1 MISEAGWKEVLMAKE
16 IFSKRPLSVLIPCFN
31 EEATIEELL
40 GRVLKQS
47 VVGEVIIVDDCST
60 DHSAQKILKIKDSRI
75 RYFYNE
81 RNLGKGK
88 SIARAIALA
97 ERQIIII
104 QDADL
109 EYAPEEYPRL
119 LKPILD
125 GRADVVYGS
134 RFLSYESRRALY
146 YWHRLGNKLLTT
158 LSNILTNLDLTD
170 METCYKV
177 FRSEYAKKLDIQEN
191 RFGMDPE
198 ITAKVAAMKLR
209 IYEVPISYSGR
220 TYEEGKKIT
229 WRDGFSAIRCM
240 IYYNFKFVKKRTS
253 KHLENGINNFE

>member
-1 MISEAGWKEVLMAKE
+1 MAKE
-16 IFSKRPLSVLIPCFN
+16 IFGKQPLSVLIPCFN
-31 EEATIEELL
+31 EEATINELL
-40 GRVLKQS
+40 RRVLKQS
-47 VVGEVIIVDDCST
+47 SVGEVIIVDDCST
-60 DHSAQKILKIKDSRI
+60 DSSAQKILKIKDVRI

-81 RNLGKGK
+81 KNLGKGK
-88 SIARAIALA
+88 SIARAISLA
-97 ERQIIII
+97 KRQIIII

-134 RFLSYESRRALY
+134 RFLSYESRRALF
-146 YWHRLGNKLLTT
+146 YWHRLGNQFLTT

-170 METCYKV
+170 IETCYKV
-177 FRSEYAKKLDIQEN
+177 FRSEYAKKLDIREN
-191 RFGMDPE
+191 RFGIDPE
-198 ITAKVAAMKLR
+198 ITAKIATMKLR

-229 WRDGFSAIRCM
+229 WRDGFSAIYCM
-240 IYYNFKFVKKRTS
+240 FKYNSPLFKRRFKRE
-253 KHLENGINNFE
+253 L

>member
-1 MISEAGWKEVLMAKE
+1 MAKE
-16 IFSKRPLSVLIPCFN
+16 LFSKQPLSVLIPCFN
-31 EEATIEELL
+31 EEATIDELL
-40 GRVLKQS
+40 SRVLKQNM
-47 VVGEVIIVDDCST
+47 VGEVIIVDDCST
-60 DHSAQKILKIKDSRI
+60 DSSAKKILSLKDSRI

-81 RNLGKGK
+81 NNLGKGK
-88 SIARAIALA
+88 SISRAMSLA
-97 ERQIIII
+97 QREIMII

-134 RFLSYESRRALY
+134 RFLSYESRRAIY
-146 YWHRLGNKLLTT
+146 YWHRLGNQFLTT

-177 FRSEYAKKLDIQEN
+177 FRSEYAKKLDIREN
-191 RFGMDPE
+191 RFGMEPE
-198 ITAKVAAMKLR
+198 ITAKFAAMRLR

-229 WRDGFSAIRCM
+229 WRDGFRAIYCM
-240 IYYNFKFVKKRTS
+240 FKYNSPLFKRRFKRG
-253 KHLENGINNFE
+253 L